1 MDIGENGDTMVTVQH
16 SVELEPNQER
26 DIVITQH
33 LLMVDMNVLV
43 MIHTVNLV
51 LATSV
56 QVSLHIN

>member
-16 SVELEPNQER
+16 SVELELNQER

-43 MIHTVNLV
+43 MIHTVNLA
-51 LATSV
+51 LATIV
-56 QVSLHIN
+56 QVSET

>member
-33 LLMVDMNVLV
+33 LLMVEINVLV
-43 MIHTVNLV
+43 MILIVNLV
-51 LATSV
+51 LVITV
-56 QVSLHIN
+56 QVNI